1 MGGIFGN
8 IGGQMMDMRY
18 RDPSDVSA
26 YTSQLGN
33 QQQPKTF
40 LTPQE
45 QVQQSQANGGILRI
59 RGQQPGLGQMP
70 GNAFMGKPVEYAGQ
84 QIPGGAFMGKPV
96 EYAGQQMPGN
106 AFMGKPVE
114 YAGQQMPGNAFMGK
128 PVEYSGQMGGGMTQQ
143 GNQQYYQQMRES
155 MLNMD
160 KALKELEGIQTPGGQ
175 YNAVGGMGQGNT
187 GK

>member
-114 YAGQQMPGNAFMGK
+114 Y
-128 PVEYSGQMGGGMTQQ
+128 SGQMGGGMTQQ